1 MVAASRRSP
10 SILDVIKKSLKRSAG
25 KRRKSR
31 SPKKSR
37 KNRSPRKSLKRSSSP
52 SKLTI
57 VVVNRKR
64 KSKKL

>member
-1 MVAASRRSP
+1 MVAATRRSP
-10 SILDVIKKSLKRSAG
+10 SILDVIKKSLKRRAG

-31 SPKKSR
+31 SPKKS
-37 KNRSPRKSLKRSSSP
+37 RKSLKRSSSP